1 MPTRP
6 LPLQETACPCI
17 SHLTLLDRS
26 ERKYSASFFL
36 SDNVQNKKAS
46 RGKTLYLQTTGTC
59 FVKIYSVCKRLCV
72 FWFMLCAEWLHSSV
86 HGSPGESPGG
96 GAVPSGEQRQ
106 PEYRHWGTV
115 HVCVCVCF
123 LCSHV
128 CPFLCSM
135 YPCIFYATVVSK
147 VFLSVVLT
155 TSISSPPLFPSL
167 PPFFLHPPPPHF
179 ASVSIGVF
187 IFLSPFSLSCFC
199 LFLIFFVSHDPSLIF
214 PLFSSACPTS
224 SPPSSSLYEGLG
236 RTSLI
241 GSVRR
246 R

>member
-1 MPTRP
+1 MPASQCQNDSKVLVVWLQGRYNYTAVEMIYIRQSLTYREKSSLTETGIMPTRP

-106 PEYRHWGTV
+106 PEYRH
-115 HVCVCVCF
+115 
-123 LCSHV
+123 
-128 CPFLCSM
+128 
-135 YPCIFYATVVSK
+135 
-147 VFLSVVLT
+147 
-155 TSISSPPLFPSL
+155 
-167 PPFFLHPPPPHF
+167 
-179 ASVSIGVF
+179 
-187 IFLSPFSLSCFC
+187 
-199 LFLIFFVSHDPSLIF
+199 
-214 PLFSSACPTS
+214 
-224 SPPSSSLYEGLG
+224 
-236 RTSLI
+236 
-241 GSVRR
+241 
-246 R
+246 

>member
-1 MPTRP
+1 MY
-6 LPLQETACPCI
+6 
-17 SHLTLLDRS
+17 LL
-26 ERKYSASFFL
+26 L
-36 SDNVQNKKAS
+36 CNVW
-46 RGKTLYLQTTGTC
+46 
-59 FVKIYSVCKRLCV
+59 KRLCV

-115 HVCVCVCF
+115 RVCVCVCF

-135 YPCIFYATVVSK
+135 YPCIFYATVISK

-167 PPFFLHPPPPHF
+167 PPFFLHPPFCLSLHRCLHLF
-179 ASVSIGVF
+179 VSF
-187 IFLSPFSLSCFC
+187 FTFLFLSISHLFC
-199 LFLIFFVSHDPSLIF
+199 LTW
-214 PLFSSACPTS
+214 PLSYL
-224 SPPSSSLYEGLG
+224 SPILLCLPHLLSSLLI
-236 RTSLI
+236 SLWGTRQNFI
-241 GSVRR
+241 DW
-246 R
+246 

>member
-1 MPTRP
+1 MY
-6 LPLQETACPCI
+6 
-17 SHLTLLDRS
+17 LL
-26 ERKYSASFFL
+26 L
-36 SDNVQNKKAS
+36 CNVW
-46 RGKTLYLQTTGTC
+46 
-59 FVKIYSVCKRLCV
+59 KRLCV

-115 HVCVCVCF
+115 RVCVCVCF

-135 YPCIFYATVVSK
+135 YPCIFYATVISK

-167 PPFFLHPPPPHF
+167 PPFFLPPPILPQSP
-179 ASVSIGVF
+179 SVSSSFCVLF
-187 IFLSPFSLSCFC
+187 HFPVSVYFSSFLSHMIPLLSFPYSPLPAPPPLLPPH
-199 LFLIFFVSHDPSLIF
+199 LFMRD
-214 PLFSSACPTS
+214 
-224 SPPSSSLYEGLG
+224 
-236 RTSLI
+236 
-241 GSVRR
+241 
-246 R
+246 